1 LVGEDYV
8 GERMQM
14 HFTFF
19 ASLVVHLFEDTA
31 NITEELI
38 SRIIPFVGAA
48 LKLVV
53 IILTSIQLYF

>member
-1 LVGEDYV
+1 
-8 GERMQM
+8 M